1 MAADDLQA
9 SDFTFGEKARLAG
22 LVARMAKRG
31 IADDGSGRILRDLQ
45 RRVERIEDTA
55 RRRKHGQ

>member
-1 MAADDLQA
+1 MADDLSP

-31 IADDGSGRILRDLQ
+31 VAGMDVDIRDLQ
-45 RRVERIEDTA
+45 RKVERIEDQA
-55 RRRKHGQ
+55 RRRKHSK

>member
-1 MAADDLQA
+1 MAADDLTS
-9 SDFTFGEKARLAG
+9 SDFTLGEKARLAG

-31 IADDGSGRILRDLQ
+31 LADDGSGRILRDLQ
-45 RRVERIEDTA
+45 RKVERIEDQA

>member
-31 IADDGSGRILRDLQ
+31 IADDGSGRLLRDLQ
-45 RRVERIEDTA
+45 RRVERIEDQA
-55 RRRKHGQ
+55 RRRKHGK

>member
-1 MAADDLQA
+1 MADDLKP

-31 IADDGSGRILRDLQ
+31 LADDGSGRILQDLQ
-45 RRVERIEDTA
+45 RKVERIENQA
-55 RRRKHGQ
+55 RRRKQGQK